1 MKLRSVTY
9 ALFIAGLAA
18 FSTSSLAAQSLRF
31 GYETSQTDSQHIA
44 AKKFNDLLQERTK
57 GELKLKLFPDSTL
70 GNAQAGNDSNLLI
83 VFYVQIMPDDFVM
96 QLHRF

>member
-9 ALFIAGLAA
+9 ALLIAGVAT

-44 AKKFNDLLQERTK
+44 AKKFNELLHNCCWPAVSK
-57 GELKLKLFPDSTL
+57 KPKA
-70 GNAQAGNDSNLLI
+70 N
-83 VFYVQIMPDDFVM
+83 
-96 QLHRF
+96 

>member
-70 GNAQAGNDSNLLI
+70 GNAQAMISG
-83 VFYVQIMPDDFVM
+83 VYVAAPSIWKCPARITLPGYHQ
-96 QLHRF
+96 

>member
-9 ALFIAGLAA
+9 ALLIAGVAT

-44 AKKFNDLLQERTK
+44 AKKFNELLQEKNQRRTEIK
-57 GELKLKLFPDSTL
+57 TVPG
-70 GNAQAGNDSNLLI
+70 
-83 VFYVQIMPDDFVM
+83 
-96 QLHRF
+96 

>member
-9 ALFIAGLAA
+9 ALFIAGLAT

-44 AKKFNDLLQERTK
+44 AKKFNDLLQEKNQRRTEIK
-57 GELKLKLFPDSTL
+57 TVPG
-70 GNAQAGNDSNLLI
+70 
-83 VFYVQIMPDDFVM
+83 
-96 QLHRF
+96 

>member
-57 GELKLKLFPDSTL
+57 GELKLKPSIWKCPARITL
-70 GNAQAGNDSNLLI
+70 PGYHQ
-83 VFYVQIMPDDFVM
+83 
-96 QLHRF
+96 